1 MNQEEYNQRKID
13 FESQKDS
20 LPKEPS
26 GTDVKKNIGLDVIQK
41 MIGSLSMQS

>member
-13 FESQKDS
+13 FDSQNI
-20 LPKEPS
+20 
-26 GTDVKKNIGLDVIQK
+26 VCQKNHNGQMEKNDIGLDVIQK